1 MRIIESSGNA
11 SIVASD
17 VDTPQSG
24 SSGQDISIYYEG
36 RYIPIYFW
44 APDGVGQVPVKES
57 WLGERQHPVA
67 AEVRP
72 GDGSVTVVFDSDT
85 TNNYIQIVKFS
96 LETGKEVSRYNFTT
110 SKFESPNPT
119 NGVNYLPSYDPSTG
133 VYTAHNFM
141 CLHGSGI
148 PDESSGSM
156 PPNLNARYKRALVQ
170 FSDVLN
176 PSQSGTASNN
186 IYSLGSGV
194 DSVTGVAKR
203 KDTFQFSAT
212 PGFGDQKDLI
222 TNFSTKDKDVLQ
234 FSKSAFG

>member
-72 GDGSVTVVFDSDT
+72 
-85 TNNYIQIVKFS
+85 
-96 LETGKEVSRYNFTT
+96 ET
-110 SKFESPNPT
+110 
-119 NGVNYLPSYDPSTG
+119 
-133 VYTAHNFM
+133 
-141 CLHGSGI
+141 
-148 PDESSGSM
+148 
-156 PPNLNARYKRALVQ
+156 
-170 FSDVLN
+170 
-176 PSQSGTASNN
+176 
-186 IYSLGSGV
+186 
-194 DSVTGVAKR
+194 
-203 KDTFQFSAT
+203 
-212 PGFGDQKDLI
+212 DQ
-222 TNFSTKDKDVLQ
+222 
-234 FSKSAFG
+234 